1 MQSMSGILE
10 VAIGLVFVYLLLSL
24 ICSAL
29 TEAVENLFNRCRGK
43 KLCEGLYELFGGNID
58 HDSSF
63 ALLKAFYQSPMIYG
77 LYQGDLELSQ
87 QPAKT
92 SATANPAPAK
102 DGNSGIPATA
112 KNSPPPKLQLPKNLP
127 SYITPKTFA
136 LAFVDQ
142 ILEGKALDTATLISQ
157 INTSAILPEH
167 IKNSLTLMVNKAEG
181 DIHAAL
187 NNIEDWYSAMG
198 ERVSGWYKKHSQQIA
213 IMVALLIAVLGNV
226 DTITIAKSLMS
237 NGTLREQ
244 MVNVADQFYKDRLL
258 ADKQQALE
266 TAKSASKPDQ
276 AQQIEADISAIKTQP
291 TDKLVCQSQ
300 PDDPNKCFNLQMA
313 RLAELNQ
320 MGLPISWQD
329 LDDPRVFPRTPLAW
343 LEKFFGLFITAIA
356 VSLGAPFW
364 FDVLNKFMNFRSTLK
379 PQPASSQALT
389 KPQQSGTGDP
399 TPGVG

>member
-1 MQSMSGILE
+1 MQNMSGILE

-29 TEAVENLFNRCRGK
+29 TEAVENLFNRSRGK
-43 KLCEGLYELFGGNID
+43 KLCEGLYGLFGGNID

-77 LYQGDLELSQ
+77 LYQGDLALKQ

-92 SATANPAPAK
+92 SAIANPAPAGGQ
-102 DGNSGIPATA
+102 DTGAAAPAT
-112 KNSPPPKLQLPKNLP
+112 NTPPPQLQLPKNLP

-142 ILEGKALDTATLISQ
+142 ILAGKALDTATLISQ
-157 INTSAILPEH
+157 INASATLPEH
-167 IKNSLTLMVNKAEG
+167 LKNSLTLMVNKAEG

-198 ERVSGWYKKHSQQIA
+198 ERVSGWYKKHAQQIA
-213 IMVALLIAVLGNV
+213 IMIALLIAVLGNV
-226 DTITIAKSLMS
+226 DTITIAKSLMA

-244 MVNVADQFYKDRLL
+244 MVNAADQFYKDRLL

-266 TAKSASKPDQ
+266 TKSASNPDQ
-276 AQQIEADISAIKTQP
+276 AKQIEADISAIKTQA

-300 PDDPNKCFNLQMA
+300 PDNPNKCFNLQMA

-329 LDDPRVFPRTPLAW
+329 LDDPRIFPRTPLAW
-343 LEKFFGLFITAIA
+343 LEKIFGLLITAIA